1 MGSHNVGESRRV
13 SENQKVL
20 QITFTHMLAAQP
32 ELWLREVNTAGG
44 ELPWLPVAQALEA
57 VECPGV
63 REEGK
68 VVRRETEG
76 EMGVADLFLFK

>member
-1 MGSHNVGESRRV
+1 
-13 SENQKVL
+13 
-20 QITFTHMLAAQP
+20 MLAAQP

-57 VECPGV
+57 VEGPGV

-68 VVRRETEG
+68 GGGRETEG
-76 EMGVADLFLFK
+76 ERGVADLFVLW